1 MREQAVQG
9 RVPSGEAQMKVH
21 IDEDAC
27 TGCGTCEEICPEIFE
42 VTDEIAVV
50 KIGDEDVPEELEA
63 LVREASESCPVEA
76 IPLEE

>member
-1 MREQAVQG
+1 MRV
-9 RVPSGEAQMKVH
+9 R

-27 TGCGTCEEICPEIFE
+27 IGCGTCEEICPDVFE
-42 VTDEIAVV
+42 VVDDVAHV
-50 KIGDEDVPEELEA
+50 KIGDKDVPKDLEA